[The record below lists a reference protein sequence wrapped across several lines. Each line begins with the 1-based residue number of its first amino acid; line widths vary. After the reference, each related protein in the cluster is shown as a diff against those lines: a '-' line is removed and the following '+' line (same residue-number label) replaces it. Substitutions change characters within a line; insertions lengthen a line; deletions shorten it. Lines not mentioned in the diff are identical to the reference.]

1 MDNQDKIFNQ
11 IKSAAEKAETKD
23 FPSMDKIWN
32 RVEEKLDQK
41 VLKKESKLWKKIAVA
56 ASILLLVS
64 LGYQLFKNPENTT
77 NTENEITVKDPLKTP
92 NPSQFDK
99 QNAVVESEITNPIIK
114 KEAAAILEKQISTQN
129 QIVSVERNY
138 TISKTKASD
147 TLEVEEKGSYNTA
160 SSAKKLNTWYTAKKF
175 ETRSVQQEYDDKSL
189 AKEEVR
195 KNNQEAAKKLDPVL
209 VIDGKISKKTLSNLD
224 EDEAES
230 IIELK
235 EPLYIIN
242 SVYYTEKELFG
253 PNPTSPYA
261 PLNKQKVETISILQP
276 EKAVS
281 IYGKK
286 GEKGIVIVTTKDG
299 IPLPKKE

>member
-41 VLKKESKLWKKIAVA
+41 VLKKERKLWKKIAVA
-56 ASILLLVS
+56 ASVLLLVS

-77 NTENEITVKDPLKTP
+77 NTENEITVKDSLKTP

-99 QNAVVESEITNPIIK
+99 QNALVESEITNPIIK

-138 TISKTKASD
+138 TISKSIASD
-147 TLEVEEKGSYNTA
+147 SIAIEEKGSYNTSA
-160 SSAKKLNTWYTAKKF
+160 SAKKSNAWYTAKKF

-189 AKEEVR
+189 AKEEV
-195 KNNQEAAKKLDPVL
+195 KKDNQEKAKKLDPVL

-242 SVYYTEKELFG
+242 SVYYTEQELFG